1 MSFRSF
7 IDQLKENGK
16 LVEIPQPVS
25 PVFEASR
32 IAKRVKDPV
41 LFHDVSGSKVI
52 MNLLGSRDEL
62 ASLLEASEEI
72 IKRLSEVSPKGTVD
86 AGKFRVPTLEVVES
100 SSLT

>member
-1 MSFRSF
+1 MSFRAF

-25 PVFEASR
+25 PKFEASR
-32 IAKRVKDPV
+32 IAKTIKDPV

-62 ASLLEASEEI
+62 ASLLGVPKEEI
-72 IKRLSEVSPKGTVD
+72 ITVSYTHLTLPTKRIV
-86 AGKFRVPTLEVVES
+86 
-100 SSLT
+100 